1 MSWPSETRFAYDG
14 LVHSVIPTL
23 VNAVLGDDVGPEFI
37 GASERAPGSYT
48 ASVTGLT
55 GADRGNYTISPDSVS
70 WFIYDD
76 VTEKKTLKILFTGN
90 SLSQDARMKLPDAA
104 ALVPFLADA
113 DVEFGSL
120 YQRGRSLGYFANCA
134 RVEKGESEFN
144 LRYYLFTNATERSKP
159 NLFTA
164 EQKEKFGV
172 VDNGYGN
179 PYFNFCEY
187 WKWDKTK
194 RAWVCEKNADNL
206 GEKTI
211 EYAMNQNKWDLVV
224 LQGFYCDFF
233 GEEYDAINPKTTF
246 KASAAKECI
255 QDNLTYLRNH
265 LTELQPGVKLAFYM
279 PPAHDA
285 CVAVARGALS
295 ESEAADLTVE
305 RTIEEEGE
313 TISFKFGYTTSEPI
327 HFSSVTSEE

>member
-1 MSWPSETRFAYDG
+1 M
-14 LVHSVIPTL
+14 
-23 VNAVLGDDVGPEFI
+23 
-37 GASERAPGSYT
+37 
-48 ASVTGLT
+48 
-55 GADRGNYTISPDSVS
+55 
-70 WFIYDD
+70 
-76 VTEKKTLKILFTGN
+76 
-90 SLSQDARMKLPDAA
+90 
-104 ALVPFLADA
+104 
-113 DVEFGSL
+113 
-120 YQRGRSLGYFANCA
+120 
-134 RVEKGESEFN
+134 
-144 LRYYLFTNATERSKP
+144 
-159 NLFTA
+159 
-164 EQKEKFGV
+164 
-172 VDNGYGN
+172 
-179 PYFNFCEY
+179 
-187 WKWDKTK
+187 DKTK

-233 GEEYDAINPKTTF
+233 GEEYDAINLKTTF

-255 QDNLTYLRNH
+255 QDNLTYLRNY

-305 RTIEEEGE
+305 RTIDEEGE